1 MTELSAVRTEIV
13 RLHDFFEAWFN
24 GVEGLSLAAFSN
36 ALDPQFYMVA
46 PSGAK
51 LSKAAV
57 VNGVATQ
64 FGEDSAQISIRN
76 VEIEYSDRSAVT
88 ATYEE
93 HQVRGGAGSA
103 RITTVTMVT
112 DRNAPGGYRWLFVHE
127 TWL

>member
-36 ALDPQFYMVA
+36 ALDPQFYMIA

-57 VNGVATQ
+57 VNGVETQ
-64 FGEDSAQISIRN
+64 FGKDSAQISIRS
-76 VEIEYSDRSAVT
+76 VEIEYSDGSAVT

-93 HQVRGGAGSA
+93 HQVRDGVRSA

-112 DRNAPGGYRWLFVHE
+112 DRNAPGSYRWLFVHE